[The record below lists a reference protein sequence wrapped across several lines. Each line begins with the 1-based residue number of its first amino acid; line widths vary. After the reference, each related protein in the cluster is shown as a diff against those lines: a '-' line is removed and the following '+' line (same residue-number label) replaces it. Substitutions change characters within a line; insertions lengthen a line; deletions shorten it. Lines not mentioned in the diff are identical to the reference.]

1 MKIVLISIAV
11 FVIIIFTFRKIK
23 DNKLKK
29 DLCKYV
35 KMRNREEIIRLIE
48 KGVDINSHW
57 YRAHGGF
64 PLEYAIEN
72 NDKETVAFLI
82 DKGAN
87 VKYGSE
93 ESPLVRAIKNNNKDI
108 VKILIEEGAVVNGN
122 GFTKPLDYA
131 KDDEIIA
138 ILKSH
143 GAITG
148 DEQKRIDANFVNAVS
163 LHDVETV
170 RQLIPHLSLLGVNM
184 IPSNVSDN
192 IYMCRDALTLV
203 YIFNGEEY
211 KQGDITPLLY
221 AAYEC
226 DLNMIKLLVENGA
239 YVDHRS
245 SSGLTALMCAVLKK
259 NNGKSSINRIEEIID
274 YLISKG
280 SSVNAIS
287 FDVHD
292 LIAINALMLATS
304 VGNIAAV
311 SALIK
316 NGADVNAVASN
327 GDTALSLAKRSMFIE
342 IQSLLER
349 NGAFH

>member
-1 MKIVLISIAV
+1 MRIVLISIPV
-11 FVIIIFTFRKIK
+11 FVVIIIFTFRKIK
-23 DNKLKK
+23 DNKQKK

-87 VKYGSE
+87 VDYGSE
-93 ESPLVRAIKNNNKDI
+93 ESPLVRAVKNNNKDI
-108 VKILIEEGAVVNGN
+108 VRILIEHGANVN

-131 KDDEIIA
+131 KNDEIIA

-170 RQLIPHLSLLGVNM
+170 RQLIPHLSLFGVNM
-184 IPSNVSDN
+184 IPSNVYDN

-203 YIFNGEEY
+203 YILNGEEY
-211 KQGDITPLLY
+211 KEGNITPLLY

-226 DLNMIKLLVENGA
+226 DLDMIKLLVENGA
-239 YVDHRS
+239 NVNSRS
-245 SSGLTALMCAVLKK
+245 SSGLTALMWAVMKK
-259 NNGKSSINRIEEIID
+259 NNGESSVYRIEEIID

-280 SSVNAIS
+280 SRVNDKS
-287 FDVHD
+287 YDVYN
-292 LIAINALMLATS
+292 LIAVNALMLATS
-304 VGNIAAV
+304 AGNIAAV

-327 GDTALSLAKRSMFIE
+327 GATALSLAKRRMFIE